1 MTKVVLTQQEIEAAD
16 EHFGL
21 TDDSNESM
29 SYNSYLDEII
39 EDMEEFGSDE
49 DMQYLGDG
57 VYMLSDGTFI
67 YTDD

>member
-16 EHFGL
+16 EHFGF
-21 TDDSNESM
+21 DEDSHQG
-29 SYNSYLDEII
+29 YLEEIL
-39 EDMEEFGSDE
+39 EDMEENDE